1 MPHPTILVLSQILT
15 STLST
20 DPSVAELLRRQA
32 TFLEDD
38 TLPADLKERGA
49 ANFHH
54 ALFTETPNAIRAGD
68 KVVEVLRR
76 TIIAVGSLYLGME
89 RGMQDEGTR
98 IEGTSMHT
106 AHKQTWGVDDKNGVA
121 DLSVQPKRKRTQK
134 DSDGDPE
141 SDSTSLHVRDAESK
155 TIRKVIA
162 IRPGRQVI
170 VPKGPSVRN
179 ASRYTSTVS
188 AAGAAGTAKPASVH
202 KNPNASTTKSPS
214 IVHLAPSAAPPAY
227 HARRTT
233 AQYTSIYGT
242 RGPSASH
249 RPRTLPK
256 PHAKR
261 GALELPKFTPT
272 FILARLK
279 ASISSPAPTK
289 PKSLMVV
296 LSVPNLGDVVK
307 ALNVKDVDVG
317 KKRKRGKMNK
327 NEGLGRDLVGD
338 YDAEE

>member
-1 MPHPTILVLSQILT
+1 MPPPTTVVLSQILT

-20 DPSVAELLRRQA
+20 DSSVAEFLRRQA

-49 ANFHH
+49 AIFHH
-54 ALFTETPNAIRAGD
+54 ALFTETPDAIRAGD

-98 IEGTSMHT
+98 IEETSMHT
-106 AHKQTWGVDDKNGVA
+106 AHKQTREVDDTNGVA
-121 DLSVQPKRKRTQK
+121 HLSVQPQRKRTQK
-134 DSDGDPE
+134 DSDEDPE
-141 SDSTSLHVRDAESK
+141 SDSTSLHVHDAESK
-155 TIRKVIA
+155 AIRKVIA

-170 VPKGPSVRN
+170 VPKGPSVRK
-179 ASRYTSTVS
+179 ASRYISTVP
-188 AAGAAGTAKPASVH
+188 AAGAAKPASVN
-202 KNPNASTTKSPS
+202 KNLNPSATKSTS

-249 RPRTLPK
+249 RP
-256 PHAKR
+256 
-261 GALELPKFTPT
+261 
-272 FILARLK
+272 
-279 ASISSPAPTK
+279 
-289 PKSLMVV
+289 
-296 LSVPNLGDVVK
+296 
-307 ALNVKDVDVG
+307 
-317 KKRKRGKMNK
+317 
-327 NEGLGRDLVGD
+327 
-338 YDAEE
+338 